1 MNPITLWKK
10 DSMRL
15 SFWVTTL
22 IQIQDNR
29 ELNKEHDQ
37 WGHVGVPRE
46 KCIIQDIVIGWTER
60 SECMTPFYDIL
71 RSLHCVATMIME
83 QWKGC

>member
-46 KCIIQDIVIGWTER
+46 KCI
-60 SECMTPFYDIL
+60 F
-71 RSLHCVATMIME
+71 
-83 QWKGC
+83 